1 MAKPVVTGGIITC
14 TNGLSPGQL
23 VGTSSVMIGGAPA
36 LTIKDTAAFVNVMP
50 CGMCNSMANPAVA
63 SATAAALGVLTPQPC
78 TPVPTGTWI
87 CAGTP
92 LIGGAPGLST
102 DGTLVCAFGGSIS
115 IRDPG
120 QRTVGY

>member
-23 VGTSSVMIGGAPA
+23 VGTSPVMIGGAPA
-36 LTIKDTAAFVNVMP
+36 LTIKDAAPFVNIMP

-63 SATAAALGVLTPQPC
+63 SATAAAFGVLTPQPC
-78 TPVPTGTWI
+78 TPVPAGIWI
-87 CAGTP
+87 CGGTP
-92 LIGGAPGLST
+92 LICGAPGLST
-102 DGTLVCAFGGSIS
+102 DGTLTCAYGGSIS